1 MNRFITPLVAASLC
15 LVAPG
20 LAFATD
26 LTLGKLKIAA
36 PYVRA
41 MVPGAEVGG
50 GYMTITNTGGTNDR
64 LIAVSSSRAVK
75 VEVHEMKMDND
86 VMVMRQLAGGL
97 PLPAG
102 KSVELKPGSYHL
114 MFMDVV
120 DPFKQGETIRARLTF
135 EKAGS
140 IDVDF
145 PVGSAVARKADAGDD
160 HANAAE

>member
-1 MNRFITPLVAASLC
+1 MTRFISHFVAASLC
-15 LVAPG
+15 LAAPG
-20 LAFATD
+20 LAFASEVR
-26 LTLGKLKIAA
+26 LGNLKIAA
-36 PYVRA
+36 AYVRA

-50 GYMTITNTGGTNDR
+50 GYVSIANSGRTDDR
-64 LIAVSSSRAVK
+64 LIAASSSRAVK
-75 VEVHEMKMDND
+75 VEVHEMKMDKD

-102 KSVELKPGSYHL
+102 KTVDLKPGSYHL
-114 MFMDVV
+114 MFMDVI

-145 PVGSAVARKADAGDD
+145 PVGSAVASKADNGGE

>member
-1 MNRFITPLVAASLC
+1 MNRFLSSFIAVSLC
-15 LVAPG
+15 TAVPG

-26 LTLGKLKIAA
+26 VTVGKLKITA
-36 PYVRA
+36 PYARA

-50 GYMTITNTGGTNDR
+50 GYLTITNTGRTDDR
-64 LIAVSSSRAVK
+64 LIAASSSRALK

-102 KSVELKPGSYHL
+102 KSIQLKPGSYHL
-114 MFMDVV
+114 MFMEVV

-145 PVGSAVARKADAGDD
+145 PVGSAVASTADNGGK